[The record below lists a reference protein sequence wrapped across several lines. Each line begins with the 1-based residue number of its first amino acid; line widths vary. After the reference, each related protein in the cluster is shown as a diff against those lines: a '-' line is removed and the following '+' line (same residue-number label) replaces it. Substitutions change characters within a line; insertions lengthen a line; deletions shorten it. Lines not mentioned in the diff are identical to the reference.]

1 MDRFVRL
8 THSSPGH
15 SNGAAR
21 FARERGDVYVLLTAA
36 PWLGGVDTSET
47 VATAGAELLAPV
59 EPSKILCVGRNYRAH
74 AAELG
79 NEVPKEP
86 MLFYKP
92 PSSIIAS
99 GGTIEL
105 PAMTVSD
112 RVDEEAELGIVI
124 GKRVRRAS
132 LDEAAAAIFG
142 CTIVCDVTC
151 RDLQKKD
158 NQWWRAK
165 GMDTFCPVGPAVV
178 TGLDASTLEVIGRI
192 NGVALQQG
200 KTSDMV
206 FPVAEVVRYV
216 SQFVTL
222 EPGDLISTGTPEG
235 VATLR
240 HGDLVEVII
249 EPIGTLVAHVVAG
262 VVAGDASA

>member
-8 THSSPGH
+8 THASGTAH
-15 SNGAAR
+15 
-21 FARERGDVYVLLTAA
+21 FAREQGPSYFLLSAA
-36 PWLGGVDTSET
+36 PWLGGVTTGESIAIGD
-47 VATAGAELLAPV
+47 ATLLAPV

-79 NEVPKEP
+79 NDVPKEP

-92 PSSIIAS
+92 PSSIIPS

-105 PAMTVSD
+105 PATSVSE

-132 LDEAAAAIFG
+132 LEEAAAAIFG

-165 GMDTFCPVGPAVV
+165 GMDTFCPVGPVV
-178 TGLDASTLEVIGRI
+178 MTGLDAATLEVIGRI
-192 NGVALQQG
+192 NGDTKQQG

-240 HGDLVEVII
+240 HGDRVEVTI
-249 EPIGTLVAHVVAG
+249 EPIGTLVAHVVGA
-262 VVAGDASA
+262 AS

>member
-1 MDRFVRL
+1 MERFVRWRQPDG
-8 THSSPGH
+8 TT
-15 SNGAAR
+15 A
-21 FARERGDVYVLLTAA
+21 FAREDGDVLHVLDRA
-36 PWLGGVDTSET
+36 PWLGGRATGATTSRSG
-47 VATAGAELLAPV
+47 ATLLAPV

-92 PSSIIAS
+92 PSSLVAS
-99 GGTIEL
+99 GANVEL
-105 PAMTVSD
+105 PEATVSE

-124 GKRVRRAS
+124 GRRVRRAS
-132 LDEAAAAIFG
+132 LEEAAAAIFG
-142 CTIVCDVTC
+142 CTIVLDITC

-178 TGLDASTLEVIGRI
+178 TGLDAATLEVIGRI
-192 NGVALQQG
+192 NGETRQQG

-216 SQFVTL
+216 SQFITL

-235 VATLR
+235 VGTL
-240 HGDLVEVII
+240 HAGDRVEVTI
-249 EPIGTLVAHVVAG
+249 EPIGTLVAHVVG
-262 VVAGDASA
+262 PTS

>member
-1 MDRFVRL
+1 MQRFVRVQ
-8 THSSPGH
+8 HGERV
-15 SNGAAR
+15 A
-21 FARERGDVYVLLTAA
+21 FAREQGDKLLLLSAA
-36 PWLGGVDTSET
+36 PWLGGTDTGESIPIASA
-47 VATAGAELLAPV
+47 VLLAPV
-59 EPSKILCVGRNYRAH
+59 APGKILCVGRNYRAH

-92 PSSIIAS
+92 PSSVIPS

-105 PAMTVSD
+105 PSTTVSE

-124 GKRVRRAS
+124 GARLRRAS
-132 LDEAAAAIFG
+132 LEDAAAGIFG

-178 TGLDASTLEVIGRI
+178 TGLDASTLEVIGAI
-192 NGVALQQG
+192 NGETRQRG

-235 VATLR
+235 VATLNP
-240 HGDLVEVII
+240 GDRVEVTI
-249 EPIGTLVAHVVAG
+249 EPIGTLVAHVARP
-262 VVAGDASA
+262 A

>member
-1 MDRFVRL
+1 MQRFVRL
-8 THSSPGH
+8 RL
-15 SNGAAR
+15 NGDETS
-21 FARERGDVYVLLTAA
+21 FAREEGDVLHLLDRA
-36 PWLGGVDTSET
+36 PWLGGTPTGAS
-47 VATAGAELLAPV
+47 VARASATLLAPV
-59 EPSKILCVGRNYRAH
+59 TPSKILCVGRNYRAH

-92 PSSIIAS
+92 PSSIVAS
-99 GGTIEL
+99 ADNIEL
-105 PAMTVSD
+105 PAATVSE

-124 GKRVRRAS
+124 GRRVRRAAS

-142 CTIVCDVTC
+142 CTIVLDITC

-178 TGLDASTLEVIGRI
+178 TGLDASKLEVIGRI
-192 NGVALQQG
+192 NGETRQQG

-235 VATLR
+235 VGTL
-240 HGDLVEVII
+240 HAGDRVEVTI
-249 EPIGTLVAHVVAG
+249 EPIGTLVAHVVA
-262 VVAGDASA
+262 SST

>member
-1 MDRFVRL
+1 MERFVRVRQPDG
-8 THSSPGH
+8 T
-15 SNGAAR
+15 AA
-21 FARERGDVYVLLTAA
+21 FAREDGGVLHLLDRA
-36 PWLGGVDTSET
+36 PWLGGRPTGDEISR
-47 VATAGAELLAPV
+47 ATATLLEPV

-92 PSSIIAS
+92 PSSLVPS
-99 GGTIEL
+99 GANVEL
-105 PAMTVSD
+105 PPTSVSE

-132 LDEAAAAIFG
+132 LEESAAAIFG
-142 CTIVCDVTC
+142 CTIVLDITC

-178 TGLDASTLEVIGRI
+178 SGLDASTLEVIGSI
-192 NGVALQQG
+192 NGVTRQQG

-216 SQFVTL
+216 SQFITL

-235 VATLR
+235 VGTL
-240 HGDLVEVII
+240 HAGDRVEVTI
-249 EPIGTLVAHVVAG
+249 EPIGTLVAHVVG
-262 VVAGDASA
+262 PTQ